1 LPRGRGDHTAS
12 LITAV
17 SDDKLA
23 LAATSLSDHCAR
35 RDLPMHR
42 NPPSL
47 PMLSMLLLLPMLRID
62 AKLPMLRSDA
72 ALATDST
79 LEALSTLHKLL

>member
-1 LPRGRGDHTAS
+1 
-12 LITAV
+12 
-17 SDDKLA
+17 
-23 LAATSLSDHCAR
+23 
-35 RDLPMHR
+35 MER

-47 PMLSMLLLLPMLRID
+47 PMLRTLLLLPMLRID

-79 LEALSTLHKLL
+79 LDALNTLHKLL